1 MRNQKTQ
8 PLLGLAPAC
17 SLLAVALMMLG
28 MATSLGAQQ
37 DSDSA
42 TVRPQA
48 SRPDAAGNGPAEIK
62 ELIAKYAEAVNREPV
77 DLALA
82 SSVWSNSPEVSFIY
96 PLGEERGWE
105 QVKKNFYEGVMEARF
120 SERTLTPSDI
130 QVHVYGDSAW
140 AEFSWTFVAKSRKDG
155 SRVETSGRETQ
166 IYRKVGPH
174 PWALVHVHYSAM
186 PAPQGSNA
194 PGGS

>member
-1 MRNQKTQ
+1 MHNRGVRA
-8 PLLGLAPAC
+8 LRRVGLA
-17 SLLAVALMMLG
+17 LALMVVGLASG
-28 MATSLGAQQ
+28 VAASQDRGNAASAGSANTSQGNAAAT
-37 DSDSA
+37 
-42 TVRPQA
+42 
-48 SRPDAAGNGPAEIK
+48 AEIK
-62 ELIAKYAEAVNREPV
+62 EMIAKYAQAVNREPV

-82 SSVWSNSPEVSFIY
+82 SSVWSDSRDVSFIY

-120 SERTLTPSDI
+120 SERTLTPSDT

-140 AEFSWTFVAKSRKDG
+140 AEFSWIFVAKSRKDG
-155 SRVETSGRETQ
+155 SRVETNGRETQ

-174 PWALVHVHYSAM
+174 RWALVHVHYSAM

-194 PGGS
+194 PAGS